1 MERLIALCLLL
12 LSLSARA
19 QNAAP
24 DWLESNLHAN
34 GKMNVV
40 ILVIAVIILGLGAWM
55 WRMDRKLGKLEARQ
69 KK

>member
-12 LSLSARA
+12 LSLSTRA
-19 QNAAP
+19 QHAAP

-40 ILVIAVIILGLGAWM
+40 IAVIAVIIVGIGAWM
-55 WRMDRKLGKLEARQ
+55 WRMDRKIGKLEQQQ

>member
-12 LSLSARA
+12 LSVSARA

-40 ILVIAVIILGLGAWM
+40 IAVIAVIIVGIGAWM
-55 WRMDRKLGKLEARQ
+55 WRMDRKIAKMEAQQ